1 MREKLFDRTRAPGDV
16 FFNIKWA
23 QRLADL
29 IPGTTNVCTLD
40 GARMYFPEERA
51 GENSLPLLQ
60 QHWAFHDE

>member
-1 MREKLFDRTRAPGDV
+1 V

-40 GARMYFPEERA
+40 GARMYFPDERA
-51 GENSLPLLQ
+51 GEFLPLLQ